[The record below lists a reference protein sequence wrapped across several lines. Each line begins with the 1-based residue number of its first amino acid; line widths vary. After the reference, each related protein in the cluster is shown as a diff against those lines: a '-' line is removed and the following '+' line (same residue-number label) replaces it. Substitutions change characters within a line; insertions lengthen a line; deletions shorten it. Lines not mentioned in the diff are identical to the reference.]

1 MSKGSLP
8 AEIDSFLQRL
18 NPWPRSLTGDGNRE
32 TLRILQEIAP
42 IELSEYSSGTPVY
55 DWVIPEEWSIRDA
68 YIKGPDGDRLVDF
81 KESNLHVVSYSEPVH
96 ERMTF
101 DVLAPRLHV
110 LQQNPD
116 VIPYRTSYYSRDWG
130 FCVTGK
136 QRESL
141 QNNEGLLEVCI
152 DTELNPS
159 GSMTIGS
166 LCVPGLSDEEY
177 LISTYCCHPS
187 MANDNLSGLMV
198 TALLAREMVSR
209 DKPKKSWRF
218 IFVPETIGSIAYL
231 CHNEAV
237 MQKMAGGLVVTKIR
251 N

>member
-231 CHNEAV
+231 CHNEPTRHLLHH
-237 MQKMAGGLVVTKIR
+237 GLVVTKIR